1 MKKKIE
7 YKVLYNMTLFY
18 LELEVE
24 KYLRDGWELQGG
36 ISAGKK
42 FELLG
47 DINCYYQAMIKK
59 S

>member
-24 KYLRDGWELQGG
+24 KYLRDGWDHYKN
-36 ISAGKK
+36 KK
-42 FELLG
+42 EVKYDWG
-47 DINCYYQAMIKK
+47 N
-59 S
+59 